1 MNRLDAMQVYV
12 RVAELASFTRAA
24 ESLGIPKASAS
35 TAVRQLE
42 TLLGTQLLHR
52 TTRRVRMTDDGRVF
66 HERCRDLLS
75 EMDEVQGMFREAPQ
89 ALRGRVR
96 IDMPGL
102 VARQFVLPA
111 MPAFLDAHPHLHLE
125 LGTSDRRVDLV
136 REGYDCV
143 LRIGGPGDASLVAR
157 PLGLYRIV
165 TCASPAYLE
174 RHGTPRTL
182 EDLADGHCL
191 VHYVQGFDGRPE
203 EWEYWDGSRYAT
215 LPLPGRLTV
224 NSASAYQA
232 ACLSGLGLVQVP
244 AAGVRDHLDA
254 GRLVE
259 VLPEYQAEPMP
270 VSLLYVQRRNLP
282 LRVRAV
288 MDWIAGLMRPHL
300 EPLAGATAGS

>member
-24 ESLGIPKASAS
+24 ESLGLPKASAS
-35 TAVRQLE
+35 TAVRELE

-66 HERCRDLLS
+66 YERCRDLLS

-111 MPAFLDAHPHLHLE
+111 LPAFLDAHPQLHLE
-125 LGTSDRRVDLV
+125 IGTSDRRVDLV

-157 PLGLYRIV
+157 PLGMYRIV
-165 TCASPAYLE
+165 TCASPSYLE
-174 RHGTPRTL
+174 RRGTPRTPQ
-182 EDLADGHCL
+182 DLAHGHCL
-191 VHYVQGFDGRPE
+191 VHYVQAFGGRPE

-215 LPLPGRLTV
+215 VPLPARLTV

-244 AAGVRDHLDA
+244 AAGVREHLEA
-254 GRLVE
+254 GRLLE
-259 VLPEYQAEPMP
+259 VMPRYHAEPMP

-288 MDWIAGLMRPHL
+288 MDWIAELMRPHL
-300 EPLAGATAGS
+300 EPLPDATAGS